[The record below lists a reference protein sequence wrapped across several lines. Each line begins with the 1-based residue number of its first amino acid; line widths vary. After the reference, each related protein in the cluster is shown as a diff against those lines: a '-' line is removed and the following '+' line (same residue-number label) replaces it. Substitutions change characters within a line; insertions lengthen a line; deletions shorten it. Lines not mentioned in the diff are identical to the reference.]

1 MRNIYIIPAVIMGL
15 FTAITSCHKPEA
27 IFPKEDSKPQSIWL
41 ELPGVKDAV
50 FEPVYNA
57 ARDSAFIEVP
67 YFYPVESDNETDISK
82 LILRANLPLDAVMRP
97 AIGTLMDMS
106 KPVGLEITGGTGQKS
121 KLVVVAKKVGDV
133 SVKNATMHYLLD
145 GVNTA
150 VEAVV
155 KDNDVIF
162 YVLPGVDV
170 SQAQVSVT
178 VNSHSTASVADG
190 ATVDLSNPVPFTV
203 KSIDGIIKQY
213 TLKVMPPVKKPYGIG
228 ITRKLFVKLGAASGG
243 GGISTNY
250 TETSMAVSGDHLV
263 IVSNTNPSRLRLFS
277 RTTGNYVQDM
287 PLPAGNFY
295 SFQMQNDTAG
305 ALVGAS
311 FAALNDKFTLYRWKN
326 ATDPAPEKILE
337 WNNTTAWAGIGRRV
351 RIYGDLNKDAVIY
364 ATASQTAD
372 IYKWRIHNGKIV
384 NAANTPDMNAAPVV
398 ATYKGTSN
406 IGYLA
411 DALPTAVSFS
421 GTYFMNYGSEVA
433 MVNGGSNARVAAFH
447 ADAAGYIFH
456 APSVY
461 FNFNGASYLALLKYN
476 SWSLNNGN
484 IALFDVT
491 DPSAVSMSP
500 ANPAYGAFNVFNS
513 ETIAG
518 AADNGNGTGDVCVS
532 FAPDRSSA
540 YIYMLLTN
548 VGIIGYELTT
558 Y

>member
-1 MRNIYIIPAVIMGL
+1 MRNIYQVPAIIMGL
-15 FTAITSCHKPEA
+15 GMALAACHKPEP

-41 ELPGVKDAV
+41 ELPGVKDAT

-57 ARDSAFIEVP
+57 TKDSAFIEVP
-67 YFYPVESDNETDISK
+67 YFYPVESDNETDIHK

-106 KPVGLEITGGTGQKS
+106 KPINLEITGGTGQKS

-133 SVKNATMHYLLD
+133 SVKKATMHYLLD
-145 GVNTA
+145 GADTE
-150 VEAVV
+150 VEAVI

-170 SQAQVSVT
+170 SKAQVSVT
-178 VNSHSTASVADG
+178 VNSHSTASIADG
-190 ATVDLSNPVPFTV
+190 ATVNLSNPVPFTV
-203 KSIDGIIKQY
+203 KSIDGIVKQY

-250 TETSMAVSGDHLV
+250 TETSMAVSGDYLV
-263 IVSNTNPSRLRLFS
+263 VVSNTNPSKLRLFN

-287 PLPAGNFY
+287 PLPVSNFY
-295 SFQMQNDTAG
+295 SFQMQNDSMG

-311 FAALNDKFTLYRWKN
+311 FAPLNDKFTLYRWKS

-337 WNNTTAWAGIGRRV
+337 WSNNTAWAGVGRRV
-351 RIYGDLNKDAVIY
+351 RIYGDLYKDAVIY

-384 NAANTPDMNAAPVV
+384 NAANTPDVNAAPVV
-398 ATYKGTSN
+398 ATYKGTDN
-406 IGYLA
+406 VGYLA
-411 DALPTAVSFS
+411 DALPTGASFS
-421 GTYFMNYGSEVA
+421 STYFMNYGSEIA
-433 MVNGGSNARVAAFH
+433 MVNGGSNARIAAFNT
-447 ADAAGYIFH
+447 DAAGYIFH

-461 FNFNGASYLALLKYN
+461 FNFNGASYLAFVKYN

-491 DPSAVSMSP
+491 DPAAVSMSP

-513 ETIAG
+513 ESIGG